1 MGTNRRYGQEERS
14 VAPPREGRG
23 VRHVWVSLSRYES
36 DAYPGLVI
44 EWRRESQ
51 GWVARVAFVPGKEG
65 EGTLVEQW
73 VPAKRLRPA
82 SPDAP
87 AGSAG

>member
-1 MGTNRRYGQEERS
+1 MRVGTNRRYGSDERS
-14 VAPPREGRG
+14 VAPSGASGG
-23 VRHVWVSLSRYES
+23 VRHVWVQLSRYET

-51 GWVARVAFVPGKEG
+51 GWVARVAFVPGTAG

-73 VPAKRLRPA
+73 VSATKLRPA
-82 SPDAP
+82 SPQ
-87 AGSAG
+87 G

>member
-1 MGTNRRYGQEERS
+1 MAVGTNRRYGTDGRHVE
-14 VAPPREGRG
+14 PRDGG
-23 VRHVWVSLSRYES
+23 MVRHVWVSLSRYEA

-51 GWVARVAFVPGKEG
+51 GWVARVAFVPGKQG

-73 VPAKRLRPA
+73 VEAKRLRPA
-82 SPDAP
+82 GPP
-87 AGSAG
+87 PPPLVE